1 MLAPSTLSWRAIKW
15 RGQEGEEAENCWRR
29 RGGEW
34 LLCDSWRA
42 RVRNESLVKPGLR
55 AYMGA
60 KPLPIRR
67 AKNDNNYNG
76 RRKGPLI
83 KVRELGSRSWDECL
97 GPNRARW
104 GNFCQGGL
112 QLSFPMSLPGVARLR
127 QDAVLTFFTL
137 YTSSRILLDINV
149 HCESQMGVFFPFRSF
164 DAKTFQTE
172 VTFLAGDCPSRRRIS
187 FSSCF
192 LLPLC
197 GYLLISFRSETWK

>member
-15 RGQEGEEAENCWRR
+15 RGVEGGAENCWRR

-42 RVRNESLVKPGLR
+42 GVRNESLVKPGLR

-76 RRKGPLI
+76 RRKRPLI
-83 KVRELGSRSWDECL
+83 KVRELGSRSRDECL

-112 QLSFPMSLPGVARLR
+112 KLSFPMSLPGVARLR
-127 QDAVLTFFTL
+127 QDAVLTSL
-137 YTSSRILLDINV
+137 LSSPHR
-149 HCESQMGVFFPFRSF
+149 VFFWTLASIVKVKWEFLSFSQLRRENFSNRS
-164 DAKTFQTE
+164 D
-172 VTFLAGDCPSRRRIS
+172 FLAGDCPSRCRIS

-192 LLPLC
+192 LFPLC